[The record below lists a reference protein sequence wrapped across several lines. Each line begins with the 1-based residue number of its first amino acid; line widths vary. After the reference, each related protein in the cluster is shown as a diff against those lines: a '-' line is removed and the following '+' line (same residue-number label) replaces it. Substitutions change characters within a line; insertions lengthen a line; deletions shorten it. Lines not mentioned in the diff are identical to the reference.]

1 MYVTQHVNMFVYCI
15 SVCVT
20 YQGIKRMSMYI
31 LGRITNRTTWS
42 K

>member
-20 YQGIKRMSMYI
+20 YQGINVCRCIY
-31 LGRITNRTTWS
+31 LGE
-42 K
+42 